1 MTCDI
6 ATDDLDWCWRGART
20 LTDGEDYVPPE
31 PDRPFVYR
39 QTSILRSGARLED
52 AIGGSIP
59 WGAGGFTISLPASGV
74 VSRELRLTGG
84 RKAFEQLLPS
94 ALLHELVHYRQFR
107 HVGHAGDTAPA
118 KLADDEPG
126 TLLANYYTDPRE
138 LEAHAAQIAFLLGP
152 CDADGDTTEDDV
164 FGQTEVGR
172 RIEGRLGP
180 LTEELLD
187 EQCAGFRASLTEL
200 VGEWRERLWPPEA
213 ATPAV

>member
-1 MTCDI
+1 MS
-6 ATDDLDWCWRGART
+6 DDLDWCWRGARS
-20 LTDGEDYVPPE
+20 LAGGGDYVPPE

-39 QTSILRSGARLED
+39 QTSIIKSGGRLED

-59 WGAGGFTISLPASGV
+59 WGADGFTISLPASGV
-74 VSRELRLTGG
+74 VSRELRLAGG
-84 RKAFEQLLPS
+84 RQAFEQLLAS

-118 KLADDEPG
+118 KLADDEPV
-126 TLLANYYTDPRE
+126 TLLADYYTDPRE

-152 CDADGDTTEDDV
+152 CDADGETTEDVV
-164 FGQTEVGR
+164 FGRTEVGR

-180 LTEELLD
+180 LADGPLGERY
-187 EQCAGFRASLTEL
+187 AGFRASLTEL

-213 ATPAV
+213 AKPAA